1 MMMTPHKRN
10 ARVVLERVFVRKLFW
25 HAERAAVLSPSLAQP
40 ALNVQLDIRH
50 NPLPGHPLCMKLEL
64 VLTAVCQNGGK
75 EAFHAKIN
83 LAGLFKLEDPQQAA
97 DPRVIDFCAAQV
109 YPTLR
114 RLFANQTLAGGF
126 QGLLLHDRH
135 LETALHRLFM
145 GTDTPQAGFAKVF
158 GTFPL
163 SEPVTKSAP
172 LEKNSVK
179 RSGPPA
185 ILRVMSRRALR
196 SRWLHLV
203 LSIPI
208 WSGLFI
214 GIGWWLA
221 ERDHLQSM
229 FGPQITAMVKPD
241 ALAPDIPPLQK
252 TDNEVI
258 NPPSNPPALS
268 ANEPNH
274 SASAQISKLE
284 KDGRDWLSAQPD
296 DAFTVV
302 LSKSASARGLV
313 DQIDDLS
320 VNNPVFLVT
329 LIGGR
334 YAAISGS
341 YPNASEAQR
350 AGAQLTKKF
359 PGLKPEV
366 LRIGKLRTAP

>member
-1 MMMTPHKRN
+1 MTTSYKRD
-10 ARVVLERVFVRKLFW
+10 ARVVLERIFVRKLEW
-25 HAERAAVLSPSLAQP
+25 HADRAAVLSPSLAQP
-40 ALNVQLDIRH
+40 ALNVKLDVRH
-50 NPLPGHPLCMKLEL
+50 NPLPGQPLCMKLEL
-64 VLTAVCQNGGK
+64 VLTALCQSAGK

-83 LAGLFKLEDPQQAA
+83 LAGLFKLENPQQAA
-97 DPRVIDFCAAQV
+97 DPRVVDFCAAQV

-145 GTDTPQAGFAKVF
+145 GTHTPEAGFARVF
-158 GTFPL
+158 GTHPII
-163 SEPVTKSAP
+163 EPAAKPAP
-172 LEKNSVK
+172 LQKNPVK

-214 GIGWWLA
+214 GVGWWLA

-241 ALAPDIPPLQK
+241 ALAPDTSPMQK
-252 TDNEVI
+252 PDSESI
-258 NPPSNPPALS
+258 SPPSSPPALP

-274 SASAQISKLE
+274 SASAQILKLE
-284 KDGRDWLSAQPD
+284 KDGRDWLLAQPD
-296 DAFTVV
+296 DAFTIV
-302 LSKSASARGLV
+302 LAKSASARGLV

-320 VNNPVFLVT
+320 VNNPVFLVI
-329 LIGGR
+329 LAGGR

-341 YPNASEAQR
+341 YPNATEAQR
-350 AGAQLTKKF
+350 AGTQMAKRFT
-359 PGLKPEV
+359 GLKPEI
-366 LRIGKLRTAP
+366 LRIGKLRPTP